1 MGLRTGSTVRVP
13 YLRRAARGAAA
24 AGLALAL
31 AAAAPPRAAAQV
43 AQTGPQPP
51 IEQQPARI
59 AAPIDFTGTWASV
72 VTEDWQWRFVTPI
85 VGDYTG
91 VPMNSVA
98 DKLARAW
105 DPDADVKAGEQ
116 CKGFGAAAINR
127 LPTRLRIS
135 WQDDDTMKLEW
146 DLGTQTRLV
155 YFDRT
160 KQPAGPP
167 SYQGHATGE
176 WIDVPPPGRGRG
188 AAPAAA
194 PAAAAAGRG
203 EAAGRAAGAGR
214 AGGAGGRAGGAPAPR
229 AGGLKIVTTHLRPQ
243 YLRQNGV
250 PVSDKAVVTEYLDI
264 VPAPDGSQWLV
275 VKTSVD
281 DPTYLNG
288 WYIVSAQFKKEPND
302 SKWAPT
308 PCELLPRLKGT
319 ATQVPRAGG
328 D

>member
-1 MGLRTGSTVRVP
+1 MMAPRT
-13 YLRRAARGAAA
+13 
-24 AGLALAL
+24 
-31 AAAAPPRAAAQV
+31 AAQV

-51 IEQQPARI
+51 IVQQPARV
-59 AAPIDFTGTWASV
+59 AAPIDMTGTWASV

-98 DKLARAW
+98 DKLARSW
-105 DPDADVKAGEQ
+105 NPDADAKAGEQ

-127 LPTRLRIS
+127 LPTRMQIS
-135 WQDDDTMKLEW
+135 WQDDNTMKLDW

-155 YFDRT
+155 YFDRS

-167 SYQGHATGE
+167 SYQGHAIGE
-176 WIDVPPPGRGRG
+176 WIDVPAPGGRGGGGRGNAPAAGRGGG
-188 AAPAAA
+188 AAAPAEGRAGGAAA
-194 PAAAAAGRG
+194 PAAGRG
-203 EAAGRAAGAGR
+203 GD
-214 AGGAGGRAGGAPAPR
+214 GGRAGGAPGPR
-229 AGGLKIVTTHLRPQ
+229 AGGLKIVTTNLRPQ

-250 PVSDKAVVTEYLDI
+250 PVSEKAIVTEYLDV

-275 VKTSVD
+275 VKTMVD

-288 WYIVSAQFKKEPND
+288 WYIVSSQFKKEANNA
-302 SKWAPT
+302 KWSPS